1 MIQVPLSEE
10 NIFRKLNSYN
20 QIVDFYAIMEN
31 YEKVEKCTEGA

>member
-20 QIVDFYAIMEN
+20 QTVDFYAIMKN
-31 YEKVEKCTEGA
+31 TKVEKCTEGA